1 VGQEIREMLNK
12 IANRNCAAA
21 TTTTTTTTTTATTSS
36 STSTA
41 VLINIW
47 NELYLQHWL

>member
-12 IANRNCAAA
+12 IANRNCAS
-21 TTTTTTTTTTATTSS
+21 TTTTTTTTTTTSN
-36 STSTA
+36 A
-41 VLINIW
+41 VLIEIW